1 MSAPLHPIA
10 GAPSRRAARAVP
22 FTDRL
27 LALHRRSGWRGFHAL
42 WKLRSRGDPHAGILH
57 RARYGALFSLRPY
70 SEVDAFVL
78 RCGYYES
85 EVLEA
90 LRPWFRPDAVF
101 WDVGANFGLHA
112 VTAGRLEPAMTV
124 IAFEPNPREAQRIR
138 DHAGLNGTTVTV
150 AELALGGQG
159 GERDFHVARGN
170 TGMSTLYR
178 WDRADYEQTFKVAV
192 ERADSL
198 VAAGRFPAPTV
209 MKIDVEGAEP
219 EVIAGL
225 GSLLGSPALEA
236 IVFEAEPG
244 LERLNTPHAL
254 VSPLHAA
261 GFALRR
267 LVRREPTHHALENYV
282 ASRGAAP
289 C

>member
-1 MSAPLHPIA
+1 MDAGPRKPVRGIPL
-10 GAPSRRAARAVP
+10 R
-22 FTDRL
+22 DRI

-42 WKLRSRGDPHAGILH
+42 WKLRARGDPSAGILC

-90 LRPWFRPDAVF
+90 LRPWFRPGAVF

-112 VTAGRLEPAMTV
+112 ITAGVLEPGMTV
-124 IAFEPNPREAQRIR
+124 IAFEPNPAEARRINE
-138 DHAGLNGTTVTV
+138 HAAINDARVTV
-150 AELALGGQG
+150 AALALGGQD

-178 WDRADYEQTFKVAV
+178 WDRADYEQTLAVAV
-192 ERADSL
+192 RRADAL
-198 VAAGRFPAPTV
+198 VAAGQYPAPSV

-219 EVIAGL
+219 EVIGGL
-225 GSLLGSPALEA
+225 GSLLGSPALQA
-236 IVFEAEPG
+236 VVFEAEPG
-244 LERLNTPHAL
+244 LETLNTPHAL
-254 VSPLHAA
+254 VSPLRDA
-261 GFALRR
+261 GFSSLRC
-267 LVRREPTHHALENYV
+267 LARREPTHHALENYV